1 MNAFN
6 FSAAVAMRCA
16 DRTFSCNNTP
26 VLTLSIT
33 YPEAAL
39 PCNPPAQCCINR
51 DILAPV
57 RDFYCFASND
67 LCRQAIADCREACK
81 NGYPF
86 NNHDAVLQY
95 EVTYNQQCY
104 LSVYRDQ
111 YTYTGGAHGNTFRS
125 SDTWNLENGRRLS
138 LASFFPG
145 EKDYRAFLIGQI
157 LCLAD
162 QQMQQNPGIY
172 FENYRELI
180 VQTFN
185 EKSFYLTPE
194 GLAIYYQ
201 QYDIAPYSTGIVVF
215 TIPYETLKWQPAC
228 CKASAAPLGIRP

>member
-1 MNAFN
+1 MNASN
-6 FSAAVAMRCA
+6 FSAAVAMCGA

-39 PCNPPAQCCINR
+39 PCNSAAQRCMNR
-51 DILAPV
+51 DISAQV
-57 RDFYCFASND
+57 RGFYGFASND
-67 LCRQAIADCREACK
+67 LCAQAFAGCKEACK

-86 NNHDAVLQY
+86 NSYDAVLQY
-95 EVTYNQQCY
+95 EITYNQQCY
-104 LSVYRDQ
+104 LSLYRDQ
-111 YTYTGGAHGNTFRS
+111 YTYTGGAHGNTVRS
-125 SDTWNLENGRRLS
+125 SDTWNLESGCKPP
-138 LASFFPG
+138 LACFFPD

-162 QQMQQNPGIY
+162 RQMQQNPGIY

-180 VQTFN
+180 AKHFN
-185 EKSFYLTPE
+185 EKSYYLTPD
-194 GLAIYYQ
+194 GLAVYYQ
-201 QYDIAPYSTGIVVF
+201 QYEIAPYSTGIVVF

-228 CKASAAPLGIRP
+228 CKSSATPLGTRQ